1 MGDCFYGNRSRLT
14 TLDAILRL
22 LMLNCSDFLADLG
35 SYLEGE
41 VSADVRLKLERHL
54 AHCATC
60 QVIADSTA
68 KTLRVITE
76 SGEFDLSEELP
87 ESTVNRIMNR
97 VRRLQRDNV
106 EPEDDGE

>member
-1 MGDCFYGNRSRLT
+1 
-14 TLDAILRL
+14 
-22 LMLNCSDFLADLG
+22 MLNCSDFLADLG
-35 SYLEGE
+35 AYLEGE
-41 VSADVRLKLERHL
+41 VSAYVRLKLERHL

-68 KTLRVITE
+68 KTLKIVTE

-97 VRRLQRDNV
+97 VRRLHRDVV
-106 EPEDDGE
+106 ESEDKGD